1 MSNPTSPNTDREK
14 SIVILFASNLRS
26 QQAKELMNGALT
38 AAMLDSDF
46 DVSIYPSFS
55 EFHIKNPYT
64 TFPMSKTLLECRD
77 AGQIETELNKDHAE
91 TQKIYL
97 TYNYKDENG
106 KCKSVCPISIIKKTP
121 VGRPG
126 NIEVICQNTTGS
138 AHEMAS
144 KIKKRL
150 KEIKK
155 EIDKIEAQCQ

>member
-1 MSNPTSPNTDREK
+1 MNKPAAPNAEREK
-14 SIVILFASNLRS
+14 SSVILFASNLRS

-38 AAMLDSDF
+38 AAMIDSDF
-46 DVSIYPSFS
+46 DVSIYPSLS

-77 AGQIETELNKDHAE
+77 AGQIEAELNKDHAE

-97 TYNYKDENG
+97 TYKYQDENG
-106 KCKSVCPISIIKKTP
+106 KWKSVCPITIIKKTP

-126 NIEVICQNTTGS
+126 NIEVICPATAGP

-144 KIKKRL
+144 KIKTRL

-155 EIDKIEAQCQ
+155 EIDKLEGH